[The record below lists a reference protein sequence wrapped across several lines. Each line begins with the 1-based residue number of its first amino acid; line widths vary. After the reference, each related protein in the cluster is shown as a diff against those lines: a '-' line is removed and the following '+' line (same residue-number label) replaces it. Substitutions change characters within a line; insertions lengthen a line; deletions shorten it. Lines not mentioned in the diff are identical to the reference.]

1 MAIDKIQSESIN
13 LADTFA
19 FTGTVTGAGG
29 VNTPN
34 FFVRLGTSQT
44 GISSEVWTKV
54 SLAHEI
60 YDSDNAFDS
69 TTNYRFTVPSGKAGK
84 YFFEFSIYGSAG
96 DNDLNRIH
104 CRLYKNGST
113 ILAGAENDWT
123 NQAFRNA
130 QMYSSSGVI
139 DLSVGDYIELYGKL
153 FHTDS
158 GQFIGS
164 GNTLA
169 NTRLIGF
176 RILE

>member
-29 VNTPN
+29 VNTPT

>member
-1 MAIDKIQSESIN
+1 MAITKIQSESLN
-13 LADTFA
+13 LSDTYA

-34 FFVRLGTSQT
+34 FFVRLDSNQT
-44 GISSEVWTKV
+44 GISNEVWTKV
-54 SLAHEI
+54 ALANEV
-60 YDSDNAFDS
+60 YDSDNAFDTS
-69 TTNYRFTVPSGKAGK
+69 TNRFTVPSGKAGK
-84 YFFEFSIYGSAG
+84 YFFEFSIFGAAG

-123 NQAFRNA
+123 NQAFRNS

-139 DLSVGDYIELYGKL
+139 DLNVGDYIELYGKL

-158 GQFIGS
+158 GQFLGS
-164 GNTLA
+164 GNTIA

>member
-1 MAIDKIQSESIN
+1 MAIDKIQSQSIN
-13 LADTFA
+13 LADNFA

-34 FFVRLGTSQT
+34 FFVRLGTNQA
-44 GISSEVWTKV
+44 GISNEAWTKI

-84 YFFEFSIYGSAG
+84 YFFEFSIFGKAG

-139 DLSVGDYIELYGKL
+139 DLNVGDYIELYGKL
-153 FHTDS
+153 FHTDD

-164 GNTLA
+164 GNTIA

>member
-1 MAIDKIQSESIN
+1 MAIDIIQSQSIN

-130 QMYSSSGVI
+130 QMYPSSGVI